1 MYQGIRVKAKEGH
14 EIRRDYGDYRK
25 YTNRL
30 YTDRLYLHTHFVCE
44 LFVFTANSS
53 IFRESLSKCNFE
65 SAADP
70 GVISGVY
77 HPKNLT
83 KLPQ

>member
-44 LFVFTANSS
+44 LFIYSAN
-53 IFRESLSKCNFE
+53 LSQN
-65 SAADP
+65 
-70 GVISGVY
+70 VTL
-77 HPKNLT
+77 NL
-83 KLPQ
+83 LPILV